1 MDQTARLG
9 ERTAA
14 DVIGLY
20 GNVGDVLTFQ
30 DFLDTAPVMIA
41 RANLAGT
48 HLAQAAANTLLVSA
62 GQSTVTAAGL
72 TVLDHALDLARLSRA
87 VDTCLEAVETAEARL
102 QRLAAAEPVET
113 TQRAF
118 GGLLDTTEAVE
129 GWTRSLEPDACQLC
143 QWWAREGRVWPTGHS
158 MPTHKGCQCT
168 QRPVLTEKVVTPVS
182 RDAQRASEKREVFG
196 SLDDRRLVDPSAY
209 MKPRRRTS

>member
-1 MDQTARLG
+1 MSETSQLG

-20 GNVGDVLTFQ
+20 GNVGDVLTYQ
-30 DFLDTAPVMIA
+30 EFLDTAPAMIA
-41 RANLAGT
+41 RANFAGVQ
-48 HLAQAAANTLLVSA
+48 LAQAATNTLLISA
-62 GQSTVTAAGL
+62 GQLMVTGAGL
-72 TVLDHALDLARLSRA
+72 AVLDHALDQGRLLRA
-87 VDTCLEAVETAEARL
+87 VSTCLEEVETAESRL
-102 QRLAAAEPVET
+102 QRLAASEPVET

-118 GGLLDTTEAVE
+118 GGLLDTTEAFE
-129 GWTRSLEPDACQLC
+129 GWTRALEPDACQLC

-168 QRPVLTEKVVTPVS
+168 QRPVLTEKVVAPVS
-182 RDAQRASEKREVFG
+182 RSAQRASEKREAFG

-209 MKPRRRTS
+209 MKPRRRTL